1 MDQNFSLTLIG
12 KEMSEL
18 PINPLY
24 SSVIFEAIKKN
35 MLKPIVSMIAL
46 LEVEN
51 IFNIESK
58 S

>member
-24 SSVIFEAIKKN
+24 SSVIFEAIKRN

>member
-1 MDQNFSLTLIG
+1 LDQNFSLTLIG

-24 SSVIFEAIKKN
+24 SSVIFEAIKRN

>member
-1 MDQNFSLTLIG
+1 LDQNFSLTLIG

>member
-1 MDQNFSLTLIG
+1 
-12 KEMSEL
+12 MSEL

-24 SSVIFEAIKKN
+24 SSVIFEAIKRN

>member
-1 MDQNFSLTLIG
+1 MDQNFSLTFIG

-24 SSVIFEAIKKN
+24 SSVIFEAIKSN